1 METNDTVVNRVKIKD
16 KEMIRVNNL
25 KIDDI
30 IQFENDYSNYNDR
43 LKVVEIFD
51 SYIIFIN
58 VKKFTRKAILKKSL
72 MRAKWHVITWYE
84 PIWFFCKSI
93 GNLFICAIFF
103 RTSI

>member
-1 METNDTVVNRVKIKD
+1 MEKNDTIANRVKIKD
-16 KEMIRVNNL
+16 KEMIHVNNL

-30 IQFENDYSNYNDR
+30 IQFENEYSNYNDR

-72 MRAKWHVITWYE
+72 MRAKWHLITWYE
-84 PIWFFCKSI
+84 PFWSFCKI
-93 GNLFICAIFF
+93 VNNLFICAIFF
-103 RTSI
+103 KINI

>member
-93 GNLFICAIFF
+93 GNLFTPLNI
-103 RTSI
+103 